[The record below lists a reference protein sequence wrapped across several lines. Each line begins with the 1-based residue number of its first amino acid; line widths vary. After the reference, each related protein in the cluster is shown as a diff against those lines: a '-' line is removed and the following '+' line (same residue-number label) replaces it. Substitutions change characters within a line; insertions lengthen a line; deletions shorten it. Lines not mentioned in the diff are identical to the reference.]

1 MPGANPWPKLLFR
14 MSTSFA
20 HNNIRFSLIVFC
32 HLCTWGKKRYDTP
45 AVIVT
50 PKPTKESYC
59 MFKNLK
65 GILCLLAWSLLFPA
79 WASAEKHTLRIA
91 TLAPDGSSWVKVMN
105 AFAWEVGMKS
115 NKKLEIKLYT
125 GGRMGDE
132 KVVVRKIE
140 LDSLQGGAIT
150 SIGLAQINSSL
161 LSLQLPFLF
170 NNNKELQAVRKHL
183 HQRLKQ
189 KLLDK
194 GFVLL
199 GWGDLGYVYLFSK
212 LKLASVEDLKKA
224 KIWAWTDDPLTNQ
237 FATAGNLTPRQL
249 GLLHVRQGLQTGT
262 VDTVVGTPLTLIA
275 MQWHSY
281 VKYRIAY
288 RFAIGIGATV
298 ISKKSFDR
306 LPPNLQTILK
316 TTARKYHRIL
326 NKVVRRDNNK
336 ALKTLRDRGLK
347 DINLSDD
354 QKKEVRTISAKVV
367 KFFKG
372 KLYTQNDIKKIKEA
386 IGLYR
391 NGKIK

>member
-1 MPGANPWPKLLFR
+1 
-14 MSTSFA
+14 
-20 HNNIRFSLIVFC
+20 
-32 HLCTWGKKRYDTP
+32 
-45 AVIVT
+45 
-50 PKPTKESYC
+50 